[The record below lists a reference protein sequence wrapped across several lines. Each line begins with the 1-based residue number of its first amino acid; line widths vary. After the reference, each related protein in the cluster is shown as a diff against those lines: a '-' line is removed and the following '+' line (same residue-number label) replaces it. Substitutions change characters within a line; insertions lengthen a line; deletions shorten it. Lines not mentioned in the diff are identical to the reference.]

1 VVAKVLGPNALVA
14 NGCEC
19 GDDSLRIS
27 KFVDRG

>member
-1 VVAKVLGPNALVA
+1 VVANVLWPNALVA

-19 GDDSLRIS
+19 GDDFLRIS